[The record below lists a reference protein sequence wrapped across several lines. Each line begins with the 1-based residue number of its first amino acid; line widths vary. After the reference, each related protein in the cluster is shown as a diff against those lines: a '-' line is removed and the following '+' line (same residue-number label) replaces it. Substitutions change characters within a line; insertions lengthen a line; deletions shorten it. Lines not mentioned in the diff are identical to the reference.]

1 MTLDGPLFLY
11 YFLPIILGVFFL
23 CPRAGRIWVLLGASL
38 VFYFLVDA
46 AGLPVLAGA
55 TLGNFLLARALGR
68 VSPRGRAGL
77 TALGVTANIGLL
89 AFYKYGPLAAPL
101 GISFFT
107 FQAVAYLVD
116 VRRATTPAT
125 PSLARFAL
133 AMALFPKITAG
144 PIARFGPLL
153 ADIGR
158 LAPSLEDFRQGAW
171 RFAVGL
177 AKKTLI
183 AATLAPL
190 ADAAFA
196 KAGGPDMGTAWL
208 GLAGYTAQLY
218 FDFSGY
224 TDMALGL
231 GRMFGL
237 RLPENFDHP
246 YISKSVRE
254 FWRRWHISLSTW
266 FRDYLYIPL
275 GGSRVAPWR
284 VRFNLLVVFTLCG
297 VWHGATFNF
306 LVWGLWH
313 GLFLAVERTRLGRAL
328 DAAPAAIRH
337 GYALLAVMLG
347 WVLFRAPDLPGA
359 WAYFQGL
366 FSFSLGGFAYTWA
379 TGVDRAKCVALGA
392 AILFSL
398 PLAGIWGRCLSRL
411 AGSRRELVAGL
422 AQTVALPLLLAAA
435 AMQIAAGTFSPF
447 IYARF

>member
-1 MTLDGPLFLY
+1 MIPDAPLFLY
-11 YFLPIILGVFFL
+11 YFLPAVLAVFFL
-23 CPRAGRIWVLLGASL
+23 CPDRCRVAVLLVASL
-38 VFYFLVDA
+38 VYYFLADA

-55 TLGNFLLARALGR
+55 ILGNYLLARAVAGAA
-68 VSPRGRAGL
+68 PRGKAWL
-77 TALGVTANIGLL
+77 TGCGVAANIGLL
-89 AFYKYGPLAAPL
+89 AFFKYGPLAAPL

-116 VRRATTPAT
+116 VKRGTSLAEPG
-125 PSLARFAL
+125 LARFSL

-158 LAPSLEDFRQGAW
+158 LSPRLEDFRRGAW

-177 AKKTLI
+177 AKKTLV
-183 AATLAPL
+183 AGALAPL
-190 ADAAFA
+190 ADAAF
-196 KAGGPDMGTAWL
+196 KHGPGLDMGTAWL
-208 GLAGYTAQLY
+208 GLVCYTAQIY

-224 TDMALGL
+224 TDMAVGLGL
-231 GRMFGL
+231 LFGL

-246 YISKSVRE
+246 YIAKSVRE

-284 VRFNLLVVFTLCG
+284 VRGNLLVVFALCG
-297 VWHGATFNF
+297 VWHGATLNF

-313 GLFLAVERTRLGRAL
+313 GLFLSLERTRLGGRL
-328 DAAPAAIRH
+328 DRAPAAIRH

-347 WVLFRAPDLPGA
+347 WVLFRASDLSGA
-359 WAYFQGL
+359 VTYFQALGC
-366 FSFSLGGFAYTWA
+366 FSLDGFAYTLA
-379 TGVDRAKCVALGA
+379 TAVDRAKVTALAA
-392 AILFSL
+392 AIVFSL
-398 PLAGIWGRCLSRL
+398 PLGGLWNALLDRL
-411 AGSRRELVAGL
+411 AGDRRELVSGL
-422 AQTVALPLLLAAA
+422 AQTVALPALLAAA